1 MVDKMKILILEDN
14 KNDAELLLH
23 ALKKSEL
30 NFSYELADTK
40 EQFKIALDEFKPD
53 IILSDYHLPSFNG
66 IEAFNIKQS
75 KCPDIPFII
84 VSGTIGEEN
93 AVELIKI
100 GITDYATKG
109 KLISLAQKIIRGLKE
124 AKVLVEKKRSDKKLK
139 IQNEKLLEI
148 AFLQSHQV
156 RAPIAQILGL
166 YNLFNFNDYSDPM
179 NAEIFD
185 KMKDTAKSLDNV
197 VREIVQNTTEI
208 REIEQ

>member
-1 MVDKMKILILEDN
+1 MLEQIKILLLEDN
-14 KNDAELLLH
+14 HADADLLLY

-30 NFSYELADTK
+30 NFLFEHVDTK
-40 EQFKIALDEFKPD
+40 EKFENALVAFQPD
-53 IILSDYHLPSFNG
+53 IILSDYNLPSING

-75 KCPDIPFII
+75 KCPDLPFII

-100 GITDYATKG
+100 GITDYAIKG
-109 KLISLAQKIIRGLKE
+109 ELVSLSQKIIRGLKD
-124 AKVLVEKKRSDKKLK
+124 AKALSEKKISDKKLK
-139 IQNEKLLEI
+139 IQNEKLIEI

-166 YNLFNFNDYSDPM
+166 YNLFNFDDYSDPI

-185 KMKDTAKSLDNV
+185 KMKDTAKSLDNI
-197 VREIVQNTTEI
+197 VRDIVQNTSEI
-208 REIEQ
+208 REIEK

>member
-1 MVDKMKILILEDN
+1 MVDKIKILILEDN
-14 KNDAELLLH
+14 KSDADLLLH

-30 NFSYELADTK
+30 NFSYEHVDTK
-40 EQFKIALDEFKPD
+40 EQYEAALDNFKPD
-53 IILSDYHLPSFNG
+53 IVLSDYHLPSFNG
-66 IEAFNIKQS
+66 IEAFNIKQA

-100 GITDYATKG
+100 GVTDYAIKG
-109 KLISLAQKIIRGLKE
+109 KLLSLTQKILRGLKE
-124 AKVLVEKKRSDKKLK
+124 AKAHSEKKISDKKLK
-139 IQNEKLLEI
+139 IQNEKLIEI

-166 YNLFNFNDYSDPM
+166 YNLFNFNNAADPI
-179 NAEIFD
+179 NVEIFD

-197 VREIVQNTTEI
+197 VREIVQNTSEI
-208 REIEQ
+208 REIE